1 MNTFEIQGAFGYSSP
16 DAPLTVW
23 ISLSQAPFG
32 DPPLLS
38 KEEKGGEKG
47 KEMKEPREELLG
59 TMVLLSHS
67 QFAEI
72 FVVSF

>member
-47 KEMKEPREELLG
+47 KEM
-59 TMVLLSHS
+59 
-67 QFAEI
+67 
-72 FVVSF
+72 